1 MCDVVY
7 TVGNDLPAHR
17 RAGNPAG
24 SCAICSRAFKVR
36 DEATWTMPER
46 NVNSAYRAPRQLV
59 HYRCLR
65 PAASAARDAALEKAW
80 AAALEKAVDAL

>member
-1 MCDVVY
+1 MVY
-7 TVGNDLPAHR
+7 IVGTDLPAHR

-24 SCAICSRAFKVR
+24 SCAICSLTFKVG

-46 NVNSAYRAPRQLV
+46 NVNPAYRAPGRLV
-59 HYRCLR
+59 HYRCLC
-65 PAASAARDAALEKAW
+65 PARGAARDAALEKAW